1 MVPEVA
7 SNFELGM
14 TESQETFTLGDE
26 TLRAEELKGAD
37 FLSIASNTENQA
49 ETGRHSYKLQDSLVS
64 NDSVTQTMQGTFN

>member
-37 FLSIASNTENQA
+37 FLSIASNTEN
-49 ETGRHSYKLQDSLVS
+49 
-64 NDSVTQTMQGTFN
+64 